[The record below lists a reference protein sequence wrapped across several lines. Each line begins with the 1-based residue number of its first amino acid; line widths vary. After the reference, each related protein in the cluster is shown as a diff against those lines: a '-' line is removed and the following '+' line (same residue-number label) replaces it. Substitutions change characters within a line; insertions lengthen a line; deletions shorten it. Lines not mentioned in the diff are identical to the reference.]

1 MSVSL
6 YSVSAP
12 VFVQFLN
19 GLSGVIDKASAFA
32 EAKKVE
38 PSVLVN
44 MRLAPDMHPF
54 ARQIRMATDH
64 AAGGVGRLAGVDLP
78 SFSNEEATFAELK
91 ARIAKVTDFIKGLKP
106 SQIDG
111 QENREVVLKFPSGE
125 RRYTGQAYLLN
136 FALPNFYFHTTTA
149 YDILRHAGV
158 EIGKRDF
165 MSTPVTL

>member
-12 VFVQFLN
+12 IFVQFLT

-32 EAKKVE
+32 EAKKVD

-44 MRLAPDMHPF
+44 LRLAPDMHPF

-78 SFSNEEATFAELK
+78 TFSTEETTLAELK
-91 ARIAKVTDFIKGLKP
+91 ARIATVTDFIKGVKP
-106 SQIDG
+106 SQVDG
-111 QENREVVLKFPSGE
+111 QEGREVVLKFPSGE
-125 RRYTGQAYLLN
+125 RRFTGQADLLY
-136 FALPNFYFHTTTA
+136 FAIPNFYFHTTTA
-149 YDILRHAGV
+149 YDIMRNAGV
-158 EIGKRDF
+158 DVGKRDF
-165 MSTPVTL
+165 MSAPVTL

>member
-19 GLSGVIDKASAFA
+19 GLSGVIDKGSAFA
-32 EAKKVE
+32 EARKIE
-38 PSVLVN
+38 PSVLIN
-44 MRLAPDMHPF
+44 MRLAPDMFPF
-54 ARQIRMATDH
+54 VRQVRIATDH

-78 SFSNEEATFAELK
+78 TFSGEETTFAELK
-91 ARIAKVTDFIKGLKP
+91 ARIAKVTEFIKGVKP
-106 SQIDG
+106 SQVDG
-111 QENREVVLKFPSGE
+111 QEGRDVVLKFPSGE
-125 RRYTGQAYLLN
+125 RRFTGQAYLLT
-136 FALPNFYFHTTTA
+136 FALPNFYFHTVTA

-158 EIGKRDF
+158 DVGKRDF